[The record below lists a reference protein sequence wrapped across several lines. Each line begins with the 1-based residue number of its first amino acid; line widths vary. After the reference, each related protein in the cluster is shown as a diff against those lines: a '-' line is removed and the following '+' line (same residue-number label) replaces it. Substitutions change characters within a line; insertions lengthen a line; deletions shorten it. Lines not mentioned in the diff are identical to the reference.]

1 MSSPRR
7 TQHLHDEDEN
17 VSPLTDIKLVDR
29 QIQVSAVGEVT
40 HPPDRCK
47 LVVKIV
53 SQKNNVE
60 EAKSSVTRRLEYVL
74 QTLYNH
80 SIKES
85 DIKVFKNMRRV
96 DTMYSFETL
105 IEVMFCEIHK
115 CQTVSNILVEK
126 LDETVTVCLPEF
138 SHAPQTLHNLR
149 QQASLL
155 AIHNAK
161 QKAQEMAR
169 LVHQAVGRP
178 LSIREEETKEWLG
191 SNDTQEDI
199 ESIKSVQQRVAN
211 STVTISSK
219 VSVCYELKPKVKKKT
234 LG

>member
-178 LSIREEETKEWLG
+178 LSIKEEETKEWLG

>member
-199 ESIKSVQQRVAN
+199 ESIKSVQQRVSN

>member
-29 QIQVSAVGEVT
+29 QIKVSAVGEVT